1 MASAYLTMRNLSRS
15 MVEARRNTFK
25 SPKPDRVRLL
35 VYDILQEVNRSDG
48 YSNLLLPQA
57 LTGADF
63 EQRDKGF
70 ATELLY
76 GTLRMQGR
84 HDYIAAQV
92 SDRSWSEVDP
102 GIVDV
107 VRLGAHQLF
116 EMRVPS
122 HAAVSATVELARKV
136 IGESKASFVNALL
149 RKMSAQT
156 LDQWLDPVNEIKD
169 PVTRLAIMYSHP
181 EWIVSAYYDLLRDY
195 AEVEKLL
202 SANNLPASPTLV
214 WWPGRSTQAEFIAL
228 GAVSTAYS
236 PYGLK
241 YDGTPTSLE
250 AIRHR
255 RAGVQDEGS
264 QLVASIFATVVAE
277 EKSWL
282 DLCAGPGGKAAL
294 LASLAKVNGKDFTAN
309 EISKPRSELVKQVIG
324 TARLWVGDGRDIA
337 AHNEKF
343 GAILAD
349 VPCTG
354 LGALRRRPEV
364 RWRRQVSDLRA
375 LTQLQR
381 ELSDAAISI
390 LEVGGYFGYATC
402 SPHLAETS
410 IQVKDILNSHPE
422 LELIDLTQYLPA
434 ELQGAIRDGA
444 LSLWTHRHE
453 TDAMYMA
460 VFRKKV
466 LPSL

>member
-1 MASAYLTMRNLSRS
+1 

-25 SPKPDRVRLL
+25 SPKPDPVRLL
-35 VYDILQEVNRSDG
+35 VYDILKEVNRSDG

-57 LTGADF
+57 LTTSNF

-92 SDRSWSEVDP
+92 SDRPWSEVDS

-122 HAAVSATVELARKV
+122 HAAVSATVELARRV
-136 IGESKASFVNALL
+136 LGESKASFVNALL
-149 RKMSAQT
+149 RKMSAQS
-156 LDQWLDPVNEIKD
+156 LDQWLAPANLISDPVE
-169 PVTRLAIMYSHP
+169 RLAIIYSHP
-181 EWIVSAYYDLLRDY
+181 EWIVSAYFDLLRDFT
-195 AEVEKLL
+195 EVESLL
-202 SANNLPASPTLV
+202 SANNLAATPTIV
-214 WWPGRSTQAEFIAL
+214 WWPGRSSAEELISL
-228 GAVSTAYS
+228 GAQPTKYSDYGMKIDGAPST
-236 PYGLK
+236 
-241 YDGTPTSLE
+241 LE
-250 AIRHR
+250 AVRHR

-264 QLVASIFATVVAE
+264 QLVAQIFAKVVA
-277 EKSWL
+277 SQDNWL

-294 LASLAKVNGKDFTAN
+294 LSSLAKESGKKFTAN
-309 EISKPRSELVKQVIG
+309 EISAPRAKLVEQVIG
-324 TARLWVGDGRDIA
+324 GARLLVGDGREIA
-337 AHNEKF
+337 TLGEKY

-364 RWRRQVSDLRA
+364 RWRRTVADLRE

-381 ELSDAAISI
+381 ELSDAAISV
-390 LEVGGYFGYATC
+390 LEDGGFFGYATC

-410 IQVKDILNSHPE
+410 IAVSDILRKHPE
-422 LELIDLTQYLPA
+422 LELVDLQPYIPA
-434 ELQGAIRDGA
+434 ELNSAMRDKS

-453 TDAMYMA
+453 TDAMFLA
-460 VFRKKV
+460 VFRKK
-466 LPSL
+466 LANEK

>member
-1 MASAYLTMRNLSRS
+1 

-25 SPKPDRVRLL
+25 SPKPDPVRLL
-35 VYDILQEVNRSDG
+35 VYDILKEVNRSDG

-57 LTGADF
+57 LTASNF

-84 HDYIAAQV
+84 HDYIATQV
-92 SDRSWSEVDP
+92 SDRPWSEVDS

-136 IGESKASFVNALL
+136 LGESKASFVNALL
-149 RKMSAQT
+149 RKMSAQS
-156 LDQWLDPVNEIKD
+156 LDQWLAPVQFISDPVE
-169 PVTRLAIMYSHP
+169 RLSIMYSHP
-181 EWIVSAYYDLLRDY
+181 EWIVSAYFDLLRDFT
-195 AEVEKLL
+195 EVESLL
-202 SANNLPASPTLV
+202 SANNLAATPTIV
-214 WWPGRSTQAEFIAL
+214 WWPGKSSAEELISL
-228 GAVSTAYS
+228 GAQPTKYSDYGMKIDGAPST
-236 PYGLK
+236 
-241 YDGTPTSLE
+241 LE

-264 QLVASIFATVVAE
+264 QLVVQIFAKVISN
-277 EKSWL
+277 KDDWL

-294 LASLAKVNGKDFTAN
+294 LSSLAKESGKKFTAN
-309 EISKPRSELVKQVIG
+309 EISAPRAKLVEQVIG
-324 TARLWVGDGRDIA
+324 GARLLVGDGRDIA
-337 AHNEKF
+337 ILGEKY

-364 RWRRQVSDLRA
+364 RWRRTVADLRE

-381 ELSDAAISI
+381 ELSDAAISV
-390 LEVGGYFGYATC
+390 LEDGGFFGYATC

-410 IQVKDILNSHPE
+410 IAVSDILRKHSE
-422 LELIDLTQYLPA
+422 LELVDLQPYLPA
-434 ELQGAIRDGA
+434 ELTFAMRDKS

-453 TDAMYMA
+453 TDAMFLA
-460 VFRKKV
+460 VFRKK
-466 LPSL
+466 LPAEK

>member
-1 MASAYLTMRNLSRS
+1 

-35 VYDILQEVNRSDG
+35 VFDILQEVNRSDG

-57 LTGADF
+57 LADADF

-84 HDYIAAQV
+84 HDYIASQV
-92 SDRSWSEVDP
+92 SDRKWSEVDA

-156 LDQWLDPVNEIKD
+156 LDQWLEPVREIKD
-169 PVTRLAIMYSHP
+169 PVTRLSIMYSHP
-181 EWIVSAYYDLLRDY
+181 EWIVSAYFDLLRDY
-195 AEVEKLL
+195 EEVEKLL

-214 WWPGRSTQAEFIAL
+214 WWPGRSTREEFVEL
-228 GAVSTAYS
+228 GAVSTQYS

-241 YDGTPTSLE
+241 YEGTPVSLE

-264 QLVASIFATVVAE
+264 QLVASIFASVVQ
-277 EKSWL
+277 SQGTWL
-282 DLCAGPGGKAAL
+282 DICAGPGGKAAL
-294 LASLAKVNGKDFTAN
+294 LSSLAKESGKDFTAN
-309 EISKPRSELVKQVIG
+309 EISKPRAELVKQVIG
-324 TARLWVGDGRDIA
+324 SARLWVGDGREIA
-337 AHNEKF
+337 SHGEKF

-381 ELSDAAISI
+381 EISDSAISVLSDD
-390 LEVGGYFGYATC
+390 GYFAYATC

-410 IQVKDILNSHPE
+410 IQVKDILNNHPE
-422 LELIDLTQYLPA
+422 LELIDLTDHIPTNLN
-434 ELQGAIRDGA
+434 GAIRDGA

-460 VFRKKV
+460 IFHKKKAV
-466 LPSL
+466 SL

>member
-1 MASAYLTMRNLSRS
+1 

-25 SPKPDRVRLL
+25 SPKPDAVRLL
-35 VYDILQEVNRSDG
+35 VYDILREVNRSDG

-57 LTGADF
+57 LTTSNF

-84 HDYIAAQV
+84 HDYIATQV
-92 SDRSWSEVDP
+92 SDRPWSEVDE

-136 IGESKASFVNALL
+136 LGESKASFVNALL
-149 RKMSAQT
+149 RKMSAQS
-156 LDQWLDPVNEIKD
+156 LDQWLAPALLIADPIE
-169 PVTRLAIMYSHP
+169 RLSIIYSHP
-181 EWIVSAYYDLLRDY
+181 EWIVSAYFDLLRDFS
-195 AEVEKLL
+195 EVESVL
-202 SANNLPASPTLV
+202 SANNLAATPTIV
-214 WWPGRSTQAEFIAL
+214 WWPGRSSAEEFISL
-228 GAVSTAYS
+228 GAEPTKYSDYGMKIEGAPST
-236 PYGLK
+236 
-241 YDGTPTSLE
+241 LE
-250 AIRHR
+250 AVRHR

-264 QLVASIFATVVAE
+264 QLVAQIFAKVV
-277 EKSWL
+277 SNSDDWL

-294 LASLAKVNGKDFTAN
+294 LSALAKESDKRFTAN
-309 EISKPRSELVKQVIG
+309 EISAPRAKLVEQVIG
-324 TARLWVGDGRDIA
+324 GARLLVGDGREIA
-337 AHNEKF
+337 SLGEKY

-364 RWRRQVSDLRA
+364 RWRRTVSDLRE

-381 ELSDAAISI
+381 ELSDSAISV
-390 LEVGGYFGYATC
+390 LEEGGFFGYATC

-410 IQVKDILNSHPE
+410 IAVSDILRKHPDLELVDLSPYLPPE
-422 LELIDLTQYLPA
+422 LKLA
-434 ELQGAIRDGA
+434 MRDKS

-453 TDAMYMA
+453 TDAMFLA
-460 VFRKKV
+460 VFRKKFAEEK
-466 LPSL
+466 

>member
-1 MASAYLTMRNLSRS
+1 

-25 SPKPDRVRLL
+25 SPKPDPVRLL
-35 VYDILQEVNRSDG
+35 VYDILKEVNRSDG

-57 LTGADF
+57 LTASNF

-84 HDYIAAQV
+84 HDYIATQV
-92 SDRSWSEVDP
+92 SDRPWSEVDS

-136 IGESKASFVNALL
+136 LGESKASFVNALL
-149 RKMSAQT
+149 RKMSAQS
-156 LDQWLDPVNEIKD
+156 LDQWLAPVQLISDPVE
-169 PVTRLAIMYSHP
+169 RLSIMYSHP
-181 EWIVSAYYDLLRDY
+181 EWIVSAYFDLLRDFN
-195 AEVEKLL
+195 EVESLL
-202 SANNLPASPTLV
+202 SANNLAATPTIV
-214 WWPGRSTQAEFIAL
+214 WWPGRSSAEELISL
-228 GAVSTAYS
+228 GAQPTKYSDYGMKIDGAPST
-236 PYGLK
+236 
-241 YDGTPTSLE
+241 LE

-264 QLVASIFATVVAE
+264 QLVAQIFAKVV
-277 EKSWL
+277 SSQDDWL

-294 LASLAKVNGKDFTAN
+294 LSSLAKESGKNFTAN
-309 EISKPRSELVKQVIG
+309 EISAPRAKLVEQVIG
-324 TARLWVGDGRDIA
+324 GARLLVGDGRDIA
-337 AHNEKF
+337 TLGEKY

-364 RWRRQVSDLRA
+364 RWRRTVADLRE

-381 ELSDAAISI
+381 ELSDAAISV
-390 LEVGGYFGYATC
+390 LEDGGFFGYATC

-410 IQVKDILNSHPE
+410 IAVSDILRKHPE
-422 LELIDLTQYLPA
+422 LELVDLQPYLPA
-434 ELQGAIRDGA
+434 ELTFAMRDKS

-453 TDAMYMA
+453 TDAMFLA
-460 VFRKKV
+460 VFRKK
-466 LPSL
+466 LPAEK

>member
-1 MASAYLTMRNLSRS
+1 

-57 LTGADF
+57 LTDADF

-156 LDQWLDPVNEIKD
+156 LDQWLEPVNEIED

-202 SANNLPASPTLV
+202 SANNSPASPTLV
-214 WWPGRSTQAEFIAL
+214 WWPGRSTQEEFISL
-228 GAVSTAYS
+228 GAVSTAFS

-241 YDGTPTSLE
+241 YEGTPASLE

-264 QLVASIFATVVAE
+264 QLVASIFTSVVAE

-294 LASLAKVNGKDFTAN
+294 LASIAKVNGRDFTAN

-337 AHNEKF
+337 SHNERF

-422 LELIDLTQYLPA
+422 LELIDLTEYLPA
-434 ELQGAIRDGA
+434 GLQEAIRDGA

-460 VFRKKV
+460 VFRKKDP
-466 LPSL
+466 LSL

>member
-1 MASAYLTMRNLSRS
+1 

-57 LTGADF
+57 LTDADF

-156 LDQWLDPVNEIKD
+156 LDQWLEPVNEIED

-202 SANNLPASPTLV
+202 SANNSPASPTLV
-214 WWPGRSTQAEFIAL
+214 WWPGRSTQEEFISL
-228 GAVSTAYS
+228 GAVSTAFS

-241 YDGTPTSLE
+241 YEGTPASLE

-264 QLVASIFATVVAE
+264 QLVASIFTSVVAE

-294 LASLAKVNGKDFTAN
+294 LASIAKVNGRDFTAN

-337 AHNEKF
+337 SHNERF

-410 IQVKDILNSHPE
+410 IQVRDILNSHPE
-422 LELIDLTQYLPA
+422 LELIDLTEYLPA
-434 ELQGAIRDGA
+434 GLQEAIRDGA

-460 VFRKKV
+460 VFRKKDP
-466 LPSL
+466 LSL